1 MDMKRVKA
9 RLGTKG
15 FSLPDELLEIECA
28 YIEAAMNLSEG
39 VVSRAAWRLRIS
51 RSGMYVKLAKLEAWK
66 RRVGA
71 KKF

>member
-9 RLGTKG
+9 QLGTKG
-15 FSLPDELLEIECA
+15 FYLPDELIEVECA

-39 VVSRAAWRLRIS
+39 VVSRAARLLRIS
-51 RSGMYVKLAKLEAWK
+51 RPGMYVKLKKLEAWK